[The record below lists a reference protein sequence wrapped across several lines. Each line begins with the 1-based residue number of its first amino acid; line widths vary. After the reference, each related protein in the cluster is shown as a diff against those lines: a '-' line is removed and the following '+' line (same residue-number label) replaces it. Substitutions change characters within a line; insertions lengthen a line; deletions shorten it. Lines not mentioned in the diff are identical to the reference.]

1 MDNWSNVE
9 LLFSLRLHISP
20 RELDSLEFWRI
31 ESLLEKYDE
40 YVKKENEETSNQQKE
55 YETKYKA
62 QQPKMPDM
70 KTPAMPNMNNFG
82 GFKIPGI

>member
-9 LLFSLRLHISP
+9 LLFSLRLHITP

-31 ESLLEKYDE
+31 EGILDRYEE
-40 YVKKENEETSNQQKE
+40 YIKKENEETTTQQKD
-55 YETKYKA
+55 YEKKYKLDT
-62 QQPKMPDM
+62 PKMPEM
-70 KTPAMPNMNNFG
+70 KMPSMPNMNNFG

>member
-9 LLFSLRLHISP
+9 LLFSLRLHITP

-31 ESLLEKYDE
+31 ETLLNKYDE
-40 YVKKENEETSNQQKE
+40 YIKKENEETTNQQKE
-55 YETKYKA
+55 YETKYKT
-62 QQPKMPDM
+62 QQPKMPDVKM
-70 KTPAMPNMNNFG
+70 PSIPNMNNFG